1 MKRKQAI
8 THSAPSSCW
17 RRVLA
22 SALLLVAIAS
32 GAFAQKEIKIL
43 DFQIDPNDMEAQVH
57 NPRTDNDGNLA
68 ALIKVSQNIPDLTAD
83 VGSLGLVGNIDYSHT
98 GQTWIYV
105 PKGVR
110 RITLLSNEYGSA
122 DAYSFPV
129 AIESGKVYKMK
140 VVASGGATGGR
151 YIQDAQE
158 KGKFVE
164 FIINPADATVEFN
177 NDLIPLTNGYA
188 TKFVAFG
195 KYQYQV
201 SAPNYH
207 NTAGSLLVD
216 PSEQGNRRLEVSL
229 KPNFGFLELK
239 ENSAS
244 KGAQVFLDN
253 ARIGQIPLSRNQI
266 KSGTHSLRV
275 ALAMYKTYEQTIT
288 IEDGQTLTLTPELVP
303 NFAETTL
310 KVDANA
316 DIYVNGEKKGTRE
329 WRGPLEVGSYK
340 VECRQENHETVSQNI
355 TISDN
360 KEART
365 FTLEKPIPIVGTL
378 RVTSNVPNAEVYL
391 DGDKVG
397 NTPYYSVNT
406 LIGKHQLSVRQKGY
420 GNYTEAI
427 EILKGGET
435 EKDVTLS
442 NIIEVAIESAPDSAT
457 IFLDGNR
464 VGFTPYRTQ
473 LNAGQHTIRLTKEN
487 YYSEEKSMNIDQ
499 GGSVQRFTLRPNFT
513 MVNLSANKGGA
524 SFSVDNKYVSK
535 LPVAVKHGEHKFSA
549 SRWGHYKGERTV
561 RVDASTRDIK
571 INMTRDMIQKNSF
584 YLDAMYKY
592 GNLSGVGG
600 NLGWYIGNVN
610 MEGNFIYYGLIDK
623 QEVEAHYYYNPEVSG
638 SSDYAFSATFEPKME
653 YGGKLGY
660 GIRLGKR
667 CRITPQV
674 GARFLQMD
682 YSGGYS
688 LDDVGTMGTII
699 GTGSLR
705 MSLVLCNGI
714 ALTGIPEYSMP
725 ITETDGYKAVKEI
738 SEDMKKWNEG
748 LNVFAGITF
757 FL

>member
-1 MKRKQAI
+1 MKLKQTI
-8 THSAPSSCW
+8 THSASSSCW
-17 RRVLA
+17 RRALA
-22 SALLLVAIAS
+22 ATLLLVGITS
-32 GAFAQKEIKIL
+32 GASAQKEIKVL
-43 DFQIDPNDMEAQVH
+43 DFQLDPNDMEAQVH

-68 ALIKVSQNIPDLTAD
+68 ALIKVSQNIQDLTAD

-122 DAYSFPV
+122 EAYSFPV

-140 VVASGGATGGR
+140 VITSGGATGGR
-151 YIQDAQE
+151 FIQDAKE
-158 KGKFVE
+158 TGKFVE
-164 FIINPADATVEFN
+164 FIVNPANATVEFN
-177 NDLIPLTNGYA
+177 EELVPLDNGYA
-188 TKFVAFG
+188 TKFVNFG
-195 KYQYQV
+195 KYQYRV
-201 SAPNYH
+201 SAHNYH
-207 NTAGSLLVD
+207 STAGQLVVD
-216 PSEQGNRRLEVSL
+216 PSEQGNVRLEVSL

-239 ENSAS
+239 ENSAN

-253 ARIGQIPLSRNQI
+253 ARIGQIPLARTQV
-266 KSGTHSLRV
+266 KSGTHSLRI
-275 ALAMYKTYEQTIT
+275 AMSMYKTYEQTIT
-288 IEDGQTLTLTPELVP
+288 IEDGQVQTLTPELVP

-310 KVDANA
+310 KVDADA
-316 DIYVNGEKKGTRE
+316 EIYVNGELKGRRE

-340 VECRQENHETVSQNI
+340 VECRQENHESVSQNI

-365 FTLEKPIPIVGTL
+365 FTLEKPIRIEGTL

-397 NTPYYSVNT
+397 NTPYYSVHT

-420 GNYTEAI
+420 GNHTESI
-427 EILKGGET
+427 EVLKGSET
-435 EKDVTLS
+435 VKDVTLS
-442 NIIEVAIESAPDSAT
+442 NIVEIAIESTPDSAN
-457 IFLDGNR
+457 ILLDGNR
-464 VGFTPYRTQ
+464 VGVTPYRTQ
-473 LNAGQHTIRLTKEN
+473 LNAGQHEIQLTKEN
-487 YYSEEKSMNIDQ
+487 YYDEKKTVNIDQ
-499 GGSVQRFTLRPNFT
+499 GGTVERFTLRPNFT
-513 MVNLSANKGGA
+513 MVTISANKGGA
-524 SFSVDNKYVSK
+524 SFSVDGKYVSNM
-535 LPVAVKHGEHKFSA
+535 PVAVRHGEHKFSA
-549 SRWGHYKGERTV
+549 TRWGHYKGERTV
-561 RVDASTRDIK
+561 RIDASTRDIK

-592 GNLSGVGG
+592 GGLSGVGG

-623 QEVEAHYYYNPEVSG
+623 QEVEAHFYHNPEVSG
-638 SSDYAFSATFEPKME
+638 SSDYSFSATIEPKME

-667 CRITPQV
+667 CRITPQL
-674 GARFLQMD
+674 GARFLQ
-682 YSGGYS
+682 
-688 LDDVGTMGTII
+688 LDEFRHTDVGTMGTLI

-705 MSLVLCNGI
+705 MSLVLCNGF
-714 ALTGIPEYSMP
+714 ALTVIPEYSMP
-725 ITETDGYKAVKEI
+725 ITETDGYKAMKEI

>member
-1 MKRKQAI
+1 MRRQKT
-8 THSAPSSCW
+8 THDSTASSW
-17 RRVLA
+17 RRVL
-22 SALLLVAIAS
+22 LLATLLMAFS
-32 GAFAQKEIKIL
+32 GGAMAQKQIKIL
-43 DFQIDPNDMEAQVH
+43 SCDLDPNDMDAKVYFPEK
-57 NPRTDNDGNLA
+57 DNDDNPA
-68 ALIKVSQNIPDLTAD
+68 ALIKVQQNIPDL
-83 VGSLGLVGNIDYSHT
+83 VVKLGSLDAVKIDNNHT
-98 GQTWIYV
+98 GETWVYV

-110 RITLLSNEYGSA
+110 RITLLSNVSGNSDEFN
-122 DAYSFPV
+122 FPTT
-129 AIESGKVYKMK
+129 IEPEKVYIMK
-140 VVASGGATGGR
+140 VVAEGANVRVLQDVEDKGR
-151 YIQDAQE
+151 YVQ
-158 KGKFVE
+158 
-164 FIINPADATVEFN
+164 FIVTPADATVELNNEILTINNGEGSRFMEFN
-177 NDLIPLTNGYA
+177 R
-188 TKFVAFG
+188 
-195 KYQYQV
+195 YQYRV
-201 SAPNYH
+201 SHPDYH
-207 NTAGSLLVD
+207 PDAGTIDVD
-216 PSEQGNRRLEVSL
+216 KSGNLSEALRVRVSL
-229 KPNFGFLELK
+229 RPNFGFLELK
-239 ENSAS
+239 NNEAT
-244 KGAQVFLDN
+244 KGAQVYIDN
-253 ARIGQIPLSRNQI
+253 TKRGQLPLEKTQL
-266 KSGTHSLRV
+266 KSGTHTLRIV
-275 ALAMYKTYEQTIT
+275 MDLYKQYEQTIT
-288 IEDGQTLTLTPELVP
+288 IEDGQTLALTPELEP

-310 KVDANA
+310 KVDADA
-316 DIYVNGEKKGTRE
+316 DIYVNGQLKGRRE
-329 WRGPLEVGSYK
+329 WRGPLEVGNYK
-340 VECRQENHETVSQNI
+340 VECRQNNHETVSQSI
-355 TISDN
+355 SISDN
-360 KEART
+360 KEARV

-378 RVTSNVPNAEVYL
+378 RVESTPGSADVYL
-391 DGDKVG
+391 DGDKLG
-397 NTPYYSVNT
+397 STPYYSART
-406 LIGKHQLSVRQKGY
+406 LIGTHQLSVRKQGY
-420 GNYTEAI
+420 GNFTETI
-427 EILKGGET
+427 EIQKGSET
-435 EKDVTLS
+435 IKQVTLTNIVEIAINS
-442 NIIEVAIESAPDSAT
+442 NPDSAKVY
-457 IFLDGNR
+457 IDGNNF
-464 VGFTPYRTQ
+464 GTTPFRSTI
-473 LNAGQHTIRLTKEN
+473 NAGQHTIRLTKEN
-487 YYSEEKSMNIDQ
+487 YYTKEQTINVEDEGKALN
-499 GGSVQRFTLRPNFT
+499 FTLSPNFT

-592 GNLSGVGG
+592 GGLSGVGG

-714 ALTGIPEYSMP
+714 ALTVIPEYSMP